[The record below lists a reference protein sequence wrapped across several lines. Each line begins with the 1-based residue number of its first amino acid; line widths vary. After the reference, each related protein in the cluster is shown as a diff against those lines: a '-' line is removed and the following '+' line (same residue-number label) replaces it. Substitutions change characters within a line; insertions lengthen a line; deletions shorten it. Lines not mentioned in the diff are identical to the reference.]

1 MFAFQENETLTKDD
15 IGKVFRLYDRV
26 IASVEHQQ
34 TCSPQQHASKHCSI
48 ILFDFDNAMAAMP
61 CFFLTLRILKYKCI

>member
-26 IASVEHQQ
+26 IASINVEHQQ
-34 TCSPQQHASKHCSI
+34 TCSTQHATRMKHEKI
-48 ILFDFDNAMAAMP
+48 V
-61 CFFLTLRILKYKCI
+61 